1 MEHVQCNL
9 CGHDETVL
17 RYASTLAPDSL
28 PHTVEAFRC
37 TSPGYGRHFAIVQ
50 CKNCGLVYTN
60 PRLDGRQIIDSYEAV
75 EDPLY
80 LEERDGRVLTFE
92 RHLMPLEKL
101 HAPPG
106 KLLDVGAYSG
116 VFVEIAQQHGWEAW
130 GLEPSHWAV
139 EQARGR
145 GLNMIE
151 GTLARAGLQDQSFD
165 VVTLWDV
172 VEHLADPF
180 AEIQHTFR
188 VLKSGGMLVM
198 HTMDIDSLFARAMGK
213 RWPWLMEMHVYYFS
227 HRTLTAMLEK
237 AGFKVIRSV
246 AQGRY
251 LRLGYFAT
259 RIGGFSSLLGKLL
272 GGLFKVLHLR
282 QVPISINF
290 GDLCTVYAVKP

>member
-1 MEHVQCNL
+1 MEHVRCNL
-9 CGHDETVL
+9 CGQDNTLPRFPSTVKPD
-17 RYASTLAPDSL
+17 TAPQN
-28 PHTVEAFRC
+28 VEAFRC

-60 PRLDGRQIIDSYEAV
+60 PRLDGAQIINSYEAV

-92 RHLMPLEKL
+92 RHLHPLEKL

-106 KLLDVGAYSG
+106 KLLDVGAYTG
-116 VFVEIAQQHGWEAW
+116 VFVEIAARHGWDAW
-130 GLEPSHWAV
+130 GLEPGRWAV
-139 EQARGR
+139 EQARSH

-151 GTLARAGLQDQSFD
+151 GTLDRSGLADRSFD

-172 VEHLADPF
+172 IEHLTDPF
-180 AEIQHTFR
+180 KEIQETYR
-188 VLKSGGMLVM
+188 VLKSGGLLVI
-198 HTMDIDSLFARAMGK
+198 HTMDIDSLFARVMRS

-227 HRTLTAMLEK
+227 RRTLSAMLEK
-237 AGFKVIRSV
+237 AGFKVIRAV
-246 AQGRY
+246 PQGRY

-259 RIGGFSSLLGKLL
+259 RIGGFSPLLGKFL

-282 QVPISINF
+282 QVPIPLNF
-290 GDLCTVYAVKP
+290 GDLFTAYAIKM